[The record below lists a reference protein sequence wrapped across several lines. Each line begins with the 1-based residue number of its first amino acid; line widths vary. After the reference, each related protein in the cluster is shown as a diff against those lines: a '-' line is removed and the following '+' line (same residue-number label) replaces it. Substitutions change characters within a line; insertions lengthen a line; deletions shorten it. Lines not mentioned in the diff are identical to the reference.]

1 MTKRRVMPGMIRE
14 RVTERVRALIA
25 DAHSIL
31 RVLGITERK
40 LQYLVDAHVKRRSRQ
55 ASAIP

>member
-14 RVTERVRALIA
+14 RVTERERALIA

-31 RVLGITERK
+31 RFSVLPSGNCKT
-40 LQYLVDAHVKRRSRQ
+40 
-55 ASAIP
+55 